1 MPTGTQALSLLGA
14 LKEALFAL
22 ETERLSGRGSEEEY
36 QQLKASLEVVLRLAL
51 ERETAT
57 R

>member
-1 MPTGTQALSLLGA
+1 LGA

-22 ETERLSGRGSEEEY
+22 ETERLSGRTSEEEY
-36 QQLKASLEVVLRLAL
+36 RQIKASLEVVLRQAL
-51 ERETAT
+51 ERETAK